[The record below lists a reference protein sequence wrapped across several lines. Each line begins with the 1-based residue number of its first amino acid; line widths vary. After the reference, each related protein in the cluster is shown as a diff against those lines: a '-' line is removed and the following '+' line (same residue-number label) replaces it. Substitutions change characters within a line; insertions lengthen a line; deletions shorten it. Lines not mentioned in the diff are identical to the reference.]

1 MLGPIHEQ
9 PSPTQLLN
17 ERAVCFLT
25 SSPLAGQKPIKMIN
39 PERDPCKYLKRYQSA
54 HNPQ

>member
-9 PSPTQLLN
+9 PSLTQLLN